1 MLGQSADEEVEK
13 EENAMMTKE
22 GKRQGDSPP
31 STPSTS
37 PSHLRTWTA
46 PKVSDI
52 RMSATASGGLHSTT
66 ENSIGFSHH
75 EYASPIS

>member
-31 STPSTS
+31 STP

-46 PKVSDI
+46 PKVCDI
-52 RMSATASGGLHSTT
+52 RMSATASGGLNTST
-66 ENSIGFSHH
+66 ENAVSFSHTH
-75 EYASPIS
+75 YQSPTS